1 MAEHL
6 AAAIVLGSAGNYS
19 VVFPDFPG
27 AGAGG
32 DSVQEALSRAAEN
45 IAVHIEGRIEAGLNI
60 PRLRSIDEVRDDPD
74 WAEEISDATAIAL
87 VPLDLPSKSQRVNV
101 TLDEALLA
109 RIDKSAAR
117 LGESRSGFLAAA
129 ARARIAGL

>member
-6 AAAIVLGSAGNYS
+6 VAAIVLGTAGNYS
-19 VVFPDFPG
+19 VLFPDFPG

-45 IAVHIEGRIEAGLNI
+45 IAVHIEGRIEAGLKI

-87 VPLDLPSKSQRVNV
+87 VPLDLPSKS
-101 TLDEALLA
+101 
-109 RIDKSAAR
+109 
-117 LGESRSGFLAAA
+117 
-129 ARARIAGL
+129 

>member
-1 MAEHL
+1 
-6 AAAIVLGSAGNYS
+6 
-19 VVFPDFPG
+19 
-27 AGAGG
+27 
-32 DSVQEALSRAAEN
+32 
-45 IAVHIEGRIEAGLNI
+45 VHIEGRIEASLKI

-87 VPLDLPSKSQRVNV
+87 VPVDLPSKSQRVNV